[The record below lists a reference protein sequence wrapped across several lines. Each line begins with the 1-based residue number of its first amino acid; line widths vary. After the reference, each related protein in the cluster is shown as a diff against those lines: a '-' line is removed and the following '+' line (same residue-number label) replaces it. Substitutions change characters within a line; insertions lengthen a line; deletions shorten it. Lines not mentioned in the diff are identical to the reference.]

1 MHMKFRFEFLLL
13 GALLL
18 ASAPAWANQ
27 IDSNKLSTL
36 ETTQQ
41 FTNPSNSFDVAHT
54 SFFAPLSEHRYWSD
68 SHSWREGLVGN
79 NQKMDN
85 DSGDTTNSEAS
96 VATPEPAAVLL
107 LGAGLIGLLGLTKLK
122 PQMHRP

>member
-1 MHMKFRFEFLLL
+1 MKFRFEFLLL

-27 IDSNKLSTL
+27 MNSNKLSTL

-41 FTNPSNSFDVAHT
+41 FTNPNNSFDIAHA
-54 SFFAPLSEHRYWSD
+54 SFFGPLSEHHDWSN
-68 SHSWREGLVGN
+68 SHRWRAGVVGN
-79 NQKMDN
+79 NQDMDN
-85 DSGDTTNSEAS
+85 DSDNNTNNSQTS
-96 VATPEPAAVLL
+96 VATPEPATLLL

-122 PQMHRP
+122 PQIHRS